1 MFPPYPKFSPW
12 SKCFFC
18 QEDLELLGRIHAA
31 FEYAD
36 CQGRPKHGDLT
47 IVNSGKLV
55 AGPATEGNLQIDEFM
70 YVHHSS

>member
-1 MFPPYPKFSPW
+1 
-12 SKCFFC
+12 
-18 QEDLELLGRIHAA
+18 LELLGRIHAA

-47 IVNSGKLV
+47 IINSGKLV

-70 YVHHSS
+70 YVHHPS